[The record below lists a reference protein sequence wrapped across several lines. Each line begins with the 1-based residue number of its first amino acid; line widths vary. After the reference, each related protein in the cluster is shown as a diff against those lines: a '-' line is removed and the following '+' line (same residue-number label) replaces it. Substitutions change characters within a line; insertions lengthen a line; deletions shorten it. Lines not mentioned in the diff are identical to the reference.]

1 MNLYSR
7 NLKRNVKIGKYGML
21 LFQHYVPDSN
31 IMQIGEYKSGNMPLF
46 CISRHVKDIVILTS
60 LTHVLTI
67 LSNYFW
73 FLLLLVPLRA
83 FWLLW
88 KNVLGPWFFQE
99 APEDTEQD
107 EKKKKK
113 MERKMKRYQQQH
125 RLNTSAHDVT
135 AAQLPRPLFSKALKI
150 IRLKD
155 QLLSIMSVNFASN
168 DSTAI
173 SSYLLK
179 NNYE

>member
-1 MNLYSR
+1 MAPQKGKAPTKGAKQILLENSVTLNFYRNMSLVAIAAYGVVTTCLYLEDLTTGVIVMNVLVLLIY
-7 NLKRNVKIGKYGML
+7 GGCYQMMKY
-21 LFQHYVPDSN
+21 
-31 IMQIGEYKSGNMPLF
+31 
-46 CISRHVKDIVILTS
+46 ISRPTYTDNNGQLLDPGLDLNMEGGMGEHVKDIVILTS

-113 MERKMKRYQQQH
+113 MERKMKRYQQ
-125 RLNTSAHDVT
+125 
-135 AAQLPRPLFSKALKI
+135 
-150 IRLKD
+150 
-155 QLLSIMSVNFASN
+155 
-168 DSTAI
+168 
-173 SSYLLK
+173 
-179 NNYE
+179 